1 MGSEDKSVAC
11 FSMKGVTLVHFLK
24 IKLLENSL
32 YFIFKVFD
40 LLFNFAMRIFYDK
53 LVLEKRLKIFITKYN
68 YS

>member
-11 FSMKGVTLVHFLK
+11 FSMKGVILVHFLK

-53 LVLEKRLKIFITKYN
+53 
-68 YS
+68 